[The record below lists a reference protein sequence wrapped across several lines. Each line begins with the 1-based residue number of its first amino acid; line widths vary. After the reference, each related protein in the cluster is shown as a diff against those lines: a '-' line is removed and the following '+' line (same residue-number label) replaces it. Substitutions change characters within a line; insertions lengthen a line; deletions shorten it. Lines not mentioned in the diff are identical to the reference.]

1 MHFWEGVERGSAW
14 LDRWLDRV
22 SGAAIALM
30 VLLMFGLV
38 AARYLFSIGSIA
50 GQEAVQW
57 LHALAFLLGASV
69 ALRADAHVR
78 IDILQQRWSQRTR
91 DVVELLGLLLLLLPF
106 CVFVA
111 WISLDYVA
119 ASWSVREASR
129 EPGGLPALYLLKTL
143 IPVAAALLGLQAL
156 ARVLAVLRR
165 LRGKGS
171 AQGGAET
178 ARSDVNP
185 AS

>member
-1 MHFWEGVERGSAW
+1 MRFAEGVERVSAW
-14 LDRWLDRV
+14 LDRWLERV
-22 SGAAIALM
+22 SGIAIAAM
-30 VLLMFGLV
+30 VLLMFALV

-78 IDILQQRWSQRTR
+78 IDILQQRWLTRTR
-91 DVVELLGLLLLLLPF
+91 ELIELIGLLALLLPF
-106 CVFVA
+106 CVFVV
-111 WISLDYVA
+111 WVSLDYVA

-156 ARVLAVLRR
+156 ARALAVIVR
-165 LRGKGS
+165 LRGDGHTGQ
-171 AQGGAET
+171 AA
-178 ARSDVNP
+178 A
-185 AS
+185 

>member
-1 MHFWEGVERGSAW
+1 MRFAEGVERASAW

-22 SGAAIALM
+22 SGIAIAAM

-38 AARYLFSIGSIA
+38 AERYLFSIGSIA

-78 IDILQQRWSQRTR
+78 IDILQQRWLTRTR
-91 DVVELLGLLLLLLPF
+91 DLVELLGLLLLLLPF
-106 CVFVA
+106 CGFVIV
-111 WISLDYVA
+111 ISLDYVG
-119 ASWSVREASR
+119 ASWAVSEASR

-143 IPVAAALLGLQAL
+143 IPLAAGLLGLQAL
-156 ARVLAVLRR
+156 ARLLAVMNR
-165 LRGKGS
+165 LRGK
-171 AQGGAET
+171 AVIEDA
-178 ARSDVNP
+178 P
-185 AS
+185 A